1 MFLKVCLS
9 VVRNSHE
16 VAFHFI
22 KITSIAST
30 VHLQYSK
37 LRRSCFNTCLF
48 QLFHI
53 YIFFLNS
60 QESRTEESPSYI
72 NVTLDHKTSHVGQ
85 FFEIEIYAP
94 SES

>member
-1 MFLKVCLS
+1 MDYVTIFSCNLKS
-9 VVRNSHE
+9 VMV
-16 VAFHFI
+16 
-22 KITSIAST
+22 T
-30 VHLQYSK
+30 
-37 LRRSCFNTCLF
+37 CFNTC
-48 QLFHI
+48 
-53 YIFFLNS
+53 FFFNS

>member
-22 KITSIAST
+22 KMTSIAST

-37 LRRSCFNTCLF
+37 LRRSCFNTC
-48 QLFHI
+48 
-53 YIFFLNS
+53 FFFNS